1 MYSAYGTA
9 ATAANPSQ
17 DSLVA
22 STESGETMMESSNRS
37 NRVWGGVVLG
47 MVTSTFALLAIMAR
61 SVSPDIDT
69 AGISVSA
76 LHADGLV
83 TDTNALGAP
92 GHPTSVADSSSE
104 QYLDWE
110 ALAARVK
117 VGDVSVDEEKNE
129 VCVCENCP
137 SSPDAAHPTSTKRV
151 HAHSRNHISSPP
163 SVPLPSPPPPNPTH
177 PV

>member
-9 ATAANPSQ
+9 ATAANLAQ
-17 DSLVA
+17 DGLVA
-22 STESGETMMESSNRS
+22 STEGGETMMESSSRS

-47 MVTSTFALLAIMAR
+47 MVTSTFALLAVMAR
-61 SVSPDIDT
+61 SVSSDIDT

-83 TDTNALGAP
+83 TDTNVLSDG
-92 GHPTSVADSSSE
+92 

-129 VCVCENCP
+129 VCV
-137 SSPDAAHPTSTKRV
+137 
-151 HAHSRNHISSPP
+151 
-163 SVPLPSPPPPNPTH
+163 
-177 PV
+177 